1 MGSPMTIVSAL
12 IGSLMF
18 GASGYFAGHM
28 MGASKAIIVDLKQ
41 QISLGGE
48 AEKYARGMLKLMTR
62 HRCDLLRLER
72 QWKEPIR

>member
-48 AEKYARGMLKLMTR
+48 AEK
-62 HRCDLLRLER
+62 
-72 QWKEPIR
+72 